1 MAITTSEHKDPAYKR
16 KFGAVFT
23 PFSWAKKIVEKHFFQ
38 EWLNGATILDPT
50 AGEGVFLE
58 AFISLAQEK
67 GIALTNDKLLKLFGI
82 ELNPEFVRTF
92 FARMNSKYSITFPKT
107 NFVQGDILFQQQELR
122 TDFLVGNPPW
132 VNFTDLSDSYKERI
146 KHLFIEYGL
155 VRNQR
160 DLLLGNA
167 RTDVA
172 TLILTKV
179 LHDNLKD
186 NGKAIFFL
194 PLSIFHNDGANQE
207 FRNYK
212 VKGVDY
218 CVEDILDFNG
228 TKIFD
233 DILGRYGVAQFRRNR
248 KQHFPIKYHILKN
261 GNWTTHRARPFF
273 NSTDALSVLEGTDIE
288 DRLNGFQK
296 IVLPKNSQPRQGV
309 NTCGANDI
317 FFFQSYR
324 IVGRD
329 QVELTNKHGD
339 KITITKK
346 YVFPLTVASTLTR
359 ENPMPEKVIIVPHFD
374 NGKPIDLETLKEEE
388 SLFTYLSKYKATLE
402 NRKGVLIN
410 TWIKKGFWWALL
422 GVGQYSFAPYKVI
435 WKAFGDNEFT
445 PKLLFPDSNFGPW
458 QGNQSLN
465 AYIGVF
471 NLDEAQE
478 ILHKLTNPVI
488 QDYLSSMRMQGTC
501 NWAQPGRMKKL
512 MTFV

>member
-1 MAITTSEHKDPAYKR
+1 MAITTLEHKDPAYTR

-23 PFSWAKKIVEKHFFQ
+23 PIFWAKKIVEKHFFK

-50 AGEGVFLE
+50 AGEGVFIE
-58 AFISLAQEK
+58 AFIFLAQEK
-67 GIALTNDKLLKLFGI
+67 GISLTRDQLLRLFGI

-92 FARMNSKYSITFPKT
+92 FARMSSKYSITFPPT
-107 NFVQGDILFQQQELR
+107 NFVQGDILFQKQELK

-132 VNFTDLSDSYKERI
+132 VNFTDLNDSYKDKI

-155 VRNQR
+155 VRSQK
-160 DLLLGNA
+160 DLLLGNS
-167 RTDVA
+167 RTDIA

-179 LHDNLKD
+179 LHDNLKE

-194 PLSIFHNDGANQE
+194 PLSIFQNDGANQE

-212 VKGVDY
+212 VRNVDY

-233 DILGRYGVAQFRRNR
+233 DILGRYGVAQIRRNR
-248 KQHFPIKYHILKN
+248 KQHFPIKYHILTD
-261 GNWTTHRARPFF
+261 GNWTTYSAKPFF
-273 NSTDALSVLEGTDIE
+273 NSTDPLSVLESMDSE
-288 DRLNGFQK
+288 ERLNDFQK
-296 IVLPKNSQPRQGV
+296 IVLPKSSQPRQGV

-324 IVGRD
+324 TVDRD
-329 QVELTNKHGD
+329 QVELTNNHGD
-339 KITITKK
+339 KITINKK
-346 YVFPLTVASTLTR
+346 YVFPLTIASTLIKEKPT
-359 ENPMPEKVIIVPHFD
+359 PEKVIIVPHFE
-374 NGKPIDLETLKEEE
+374 NGKPIDLETLKEEKALYAY
-388 SLFTYLSKYKATLE
+388 LFKHKATLE

-422 GVGQYSFAPYKVI
+422 GVGPYSFAPYKII
-435 WKAFGDNEFT
+435 WKAFGDSVFT
-445 PKLLFPDSNFGPW
+445 PRLLFPDSNLGPW

-465 AYIGVF
+465 AYIGAF
-471 NLDEAQE
+471 ELDAAQE
-478 ILHKLTNPVI
+478 ILCKLTNPVI
-488 QDYLSSMRMQGTC
+488 QIYLSSLRMQGTC